1 MAGHTIAITGANRG
15 IGLELAKIFSER
27 GDRVI
32 ALCRHGSDAL
42 RATGADVVENVEVTS
57 MESVRNC
64 RLPADVDHI
73 NVLINNAGV
82 LHDENFDSLAEPEA
96 IDHLVHQYE
105 VNAVGPLMVTRLLS
119 DRLVEGSKVCLIT
132 SRMGSIDD
140 NDSGGRYGYR
150 MSKAALN
157 AAGKSLA
164 VDLAPRGISVG
175 ILHPG
180 AVRTEMTS
188 GHGNVEA
195 PEAARML
202 VERIDELGPDSS
214 GVFRH
219 ANGEVLPW

>member
-15 IGLELAKIFSER
+15 IGLEMAKIFTER

-32 ALCRHGSDAL
+32 GLCRHASDEL
-42 RATGADVVENVEVTS
+42 RATGADVVENFEVTS
-57 MESVRNC
+57 AESVRNC
-64 RLPADVDHI
+64 DWPADVERIH
-73 NVLINNAGV
+73 VLINNAGV
-82 LHDENFDSLAEPEA
+82 LHDETFDSLGEPDA
-96 IDHLVHQYE
+96 IDHLVQQYE
-105 VNAVGPLMVTRLLS
+105 INAAGPLLVTRLLS
-119 DRLVEGSKVCLIT
+119 ERLAEGAKVCLIT

-180 AVRTEMTS
+180 AVRTEMT
-188 GHGNVEA
+188 GGRGNVEP

-202 VERIDELGPDSS
+202 VERIDELGPDKS
-214 GVFRH
+214 GVFQH

>member
-1 MAGHTIAITGANRG
+1 MAGHIIAITGANRG
-15 IGLELAKIFSER
+15 IGLELTRIFTER

-32 ALCRHGSDAL
+32 ALCRRGSEEL
-42 RATGADVVENVEVTS
+42 RVTGADVIENVEVTS

-73 NVLINNAGV
+73 NVLVNNAGV
-82 LHDENFDSLAEPEA
+82 LHDEDFASLAEPDA

-119 DRLVEGSKVCLIT
+119 DRLAEGSKVCLIT
-132 SRMGSIDD
+132 SRMGSIED
-140 NDSGGRYGYR
+140 NGSGGRYGYR

-164 VDLAPRGISVG
+164 VDLAPRGIAVG